1 MPSAPNSPRSAR
13 ASRREA
19 AAVASVALSTAPS
32 SSGGL
37 LKLLAS
43 AALALLLLL
52 AWLPRVAAARRGSIM
67 DELFSPDTV
76 LLLWSRACW
85 ETLLRGD
92 VFNVPCLTK
101 VASRGIGLG
110 LMAGAFIVKLPQ
122 IVAFVRA
129 GSAAGTSL
137 SSAYAEAVGYALTV
151 IFHVANGSPFLAY
164 GEACVVAVQSLAIV
178 VLMWAYAWPGAAR
191 AATAAAALAAVAAAA
206 AAAAAEP
213 AYLRRVQ
220 DAATLLFAAS
230 RLVQVA
236 ANVRQGSTGT
246 QAFLTLFMNFGGSAA
261 RIFTSLVEVRDR
273 PEVLIS
279 FLVSTAL
286 NGTLLAQYV
295 YYNFFAAARKEA
307 VAAGPPVA
315 APAKRGGKAKA
326 A

>member
-1 MPSAPNSPRSAR
+1 VA
-13 ASRREA
+13 
-19 AAVASVALSTAPS
+19 ASVALSRAS
-32 SSGGL
+32 SSGGF
-37 LKLLAS
+37 LKLAAS

-52 AWLPRVAAARRGSIM
+52 AWLPRVTAARRGGSIA

-85 ETLLRGD
+85 ETLMRGD
-92 VFNVPCLTK
+92 VLNVPCLTK

-129 GSAAGTSL
+129 GSVAGASL

-191 AATAAAALAAVAAAA
+191 AGVAAAALAAIAAAA

-236 ANVRQGSTGT
+236 ANVRQGGTGT

-261 RIFTSLVEVRDR
+261 RIFTSIVEVRDR

-295 YYNFFAAARKEA
+295 YFNFIAAAARKAPA
-307 VAAGPPVA
+307 VAAAAV